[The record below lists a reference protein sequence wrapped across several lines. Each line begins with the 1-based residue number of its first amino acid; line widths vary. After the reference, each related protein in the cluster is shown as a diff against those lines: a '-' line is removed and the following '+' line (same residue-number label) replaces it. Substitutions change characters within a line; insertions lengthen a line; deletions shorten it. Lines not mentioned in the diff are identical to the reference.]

1 LSGTVRWN
9 AADYAVNS
17 RGQQAWALST
27 IDRIELGPS
36 DAVLDV
42 GCGDGKVT
50 VELARR
56 VPSGR
61 VAGIDS
67 SPDMVRLAME
77 TWGES
82 LPNVEFRVVDARALD
97 FPPVFDWVF
106 SNSALHWVPD
116 HPAVLRGVA
125 RALKPGGRI
134 MLSMGGRGTAAAVHR
149 VLDDFRSGGT
159 WAPHL
164 ADVVPPHHF
173 FGPEE
178 YGRWLPAAGLRVRR
192 VELTGK
198 EMRHAGIDALQGW
211 LRTTWMPYLERIP
224 SEAQAEFIAQLAEGV
239 RNGCETN
246 EDGAIVLPMVN
257 LEVEAEKAGP

>member
-1 LSGTVRWN
+1 
-9 AADYAVNS
+9 
-17 RGQQAWALST
+17 
-27 IDRIELGPS
+27 
-36 DAVLDV
+36 
-42 GCGDGKVT
+42 
-50 VELARR
+50 
-56 VPSGR
+56 
-61 VAGIDS
+61 
-67 SPDMVRLAME
+67 
-77 TWGES
+77 
-82 LPNVEFRVVDARALD
+82 
-97 FPPVFDWVF
+97 
-106 SNSALHWVPD
+106 
-116 HPAVLRGVA
+116 
-125 RALKPGGRI
+125 
-134 MLSMGGRGTAAAVHR
+134 